1 MTLFPEALQASGDV
15 IRDIDGDELFGGQ
28 KYYAVS
34 SLGAGGGVSLG
45 NIIHSSSPRPWCS
58 FLRNPSDRGTPVTAS
73 TKCEPGTAITDSTSV
88 FISFNTTST
97 CAESTEWRFEENRG
111 FMTIGEGKTKTEFRI
126 INKGWRFGNGYKLLA
141 MFFSD
146 FGFETV
152 YVGAI

>member
-1 MTLFPEALQASGDV
+1 MRCQVWVLVVVSAQATLYTAPAPGRDV
-15 IRDIDGDELFGGQ
+15 VL
-28 KYYAVS
+28 
-34 SLGAGGGVSLG
+34 
-45 NIIHSSSPRPWCS
+45 
-58 FLRNPSDRGTPVTAS
+58 LRNPSDRGTPVTA
-73 TKCEPGTAITDSTSV
+73 AITDSTSV

>member
-1 MTLFPEALQASGDV
+1 MRCQVWVLVVVSAQATLYTAPAPGRDV
-15 IRDIDGDELFGGQ
+15 VL
-28 KYYAVS
+28 
-34 SLGAGGGVSLG
+34 
-45 NIIHSSSPRPWCS
+45 
-58 FLRNPSDRGTPVTAS
+58 LRNPSDRGTPVTAS

>member
-45 NIIHSSSPRPWCS
+45 NIIHSSSPRP
-58 FLRNPSDRGTPVTAS
+58 
-73 TKCEPGTAITDSTSV
+73 
-88 FISFNTTST
+88 FNTTST